1 MDSRVL
7 TLVEPEEVEML
18 VSPSNLALGNKKQGS
33 ASFRILEKR
42 VLMTQLWEKQA
53 LFQHLVTAGNLYQ
66 IRPDG
71 EDDGLGD
78 ITLFCREY
86 AISRVYPKNQSTSSC
101 PRRNDRRTDYWSWL
115 GRPRRESISA
125 NIVWSSELT
134 FREINQEFESQR
146 FRLNQARRW
155 ADQAQRG
162 KIS

>member
-115 GRPRRESISA
+115 GRPRREYLSK
-125 NIVWSSELT
+125 NCLKLRLRLR
-134 FREINQEFESQR
+134 REIGKSEVLNLLFERSIKN
-146 FRLNQARRW
+146 LNLS
-155 ADQAQRG
+155 DFD
-162 KIS
+162 